1 MKKLFLTAGLV
12 GVMMLAACSS
22 SDDIAGTDNKKVEVS
37 GDRFTFTAEP
47 FGADETVTRAAA
59 GTGNTV
65 QTVNLGDGIEAEV
78 KVSQDAPTPRTRA
91 TQPIS
96 DGHYTIYAVDASTNT
111 RVTGTNSKVSGNMS
125 SGVFTKDPGTR
136 LELSPGTYTFVCF
149 NDAVTDNGNSLTVT
163 NGNDALIGTATE
175 TISGDQWKVN
185 FTLKRQ
191 MARIKFNIVS
201 STSEGTGITGVLTS
215 TGANNTSITYA
226 VDGTTQTSNTT
237 STLSVPQTVPTS
249 GTAVNDAITRTYNNA
264 TDYNYL
270 LPGAPINTLT
280 FSFTGGTL
288 YGKSLAGKSFSFVN
302 SLKTLTRA
310 GSYTVNIKFTTF
322 LFLFD
327 DGTVGA
333 IGDKGS
339 RTAIAYVVKDKTATS
354 EGTAM
359 AMETPMPGAFNITTP
374 AVNARENSAQFDE
387 SDWLT
392 DMDGYKYTWEAS
404 GSADGVTIKAQ
415 NPINKGF
422 YDIKNY
428 VPSFAPVTG
437 ANVGHWYIPAMG
449 ELYMAFKRLRIAD
462 LSQSTPTTDYTY
474 ITPYSTAAGGSNPTS
489 FILSSTEF
497 KQPSNKATQ
506 TGLLVGSSI
515 MRINFWPKRQ
525 PVPIWPF
532 VHY

>member
-22 SDDIAGTDNKKVEVS
+22 SDDIARTDNKKVEVS
-37 GDRFTFTAEP
+37 DDRFTFSAEP

-59 GTGNTV
+59 GTGDTV

-91 TQPIS
+91 IQPIS

-111 RVTGTNSKVSGNMS
+111 RVTGTNSKISGNVS

-288 YGKSLAGKSFSFVN
+288 YGKSLAGKSLSFVN

-310 GSYTVNIKFTTF
+310 GSYTVNIKLSTF
-322 LFLFD
+322 IFLFD

-462 LSQSTPTTDYTY
+462 LSQSTRIPDYTY
-474 ITPYSTAAGGSNPTS
+474 ITPYSTAAGGSYPTS
-489 FILSSTEF
+489 FVLSSTEV
-497 KQPSNKATQ
+497 KGLSNKAFQ
-506 TGLLVGSSI
+506 TGLLVSSSI
-515 MRINFWPKRQ
+515 MLINFWPKRQ

>member
-47 FGADETVTRAAA
+47 FGADETVTRAAT
-59 GTGNTV
+59 GTGDTV

-111 RVTGTNSKVSGNMS
+111 RVTGTNSKVSGNVS

-175 TISGDQWKVN
+175 TISGDQWMVN

-288 YGKSLAGKSFSFVN
+288 YGKSLAGKSLSVVN
-302 SLKTLTRA
+302 SLKTLTCA
-310 GSYTVNIKFTTF
+310 GSYTVNIKLSTF
-322 LFLFD
+322 IFLFD

-339 RTAIAYVVKDKTATS
+339 RTAIAYVVKDKTATN

-359 AMETPMPGAFNITTP
+359 AMESATPGGFHPDYPEFTSA
-374 AVNARENSAQFDE
+374 ENSVQFDQTN
-387 SDWLT
+387 WLT
-392 DMDGYKYTWEAS
+392 DMDGYKYTWEPS

-415 NPINKGF
+415 TYANQAF
-422 YDIKNY
+422 YRNRNY

-437 ANVGHWYIPAMG
+437 ANVGRWYIPAMG
-449 ELYMAFKRLRIAD
+449 ELYMAFKRFRIAD
-462 LSQSTPTTDYTY
+462 ISQPTPTADYTY
-474 ITPYSTAAGGSNPTS
+474 ITPYSTAAGGSYPNS
-489 FILSSTEF
+489 FILSSTEIRNWDGTCG
-497 KQPSNKATQ
+497 QS
-506 TGLLVGSSI
+506 GLYGVHVVA
-515 MRINFWPKRQ
+515 WPKHQ
-525 PVPIWPF
+525 PVPVWPF

>member
-12 GVMMLAACSS
+12 GVMMLSACSS
-22 SDDIAGTDNKKVEVS
+22 SDDIAGTDNKKVEVG

-47 FGADETVTRAAA
+47 FGADETVTRAAT
-59 GTGNTV
+59 GTGDTV

-91 TQPIS
+91 IQPIS

-111 RVTGTNSKVSGNMS
+111 RVTGTNSKVSGNVS

-185 FTLKRQ
+185 FTLK
-191 MARIKFNIVS
+191 FNIVS

-226 VDGTTQTSNTT
+226 VDGTTQTSSTT

-280 FSFTGGTL
+280 FSFTAGTL
-288 YGKSLAGKSFSFVN
+288 YGKSLAGKSLSFVN

-310 GSYTVNIKFTTF
+310 GSYTVNIKLSTF
-322 LFLFD
+322 IFLFD

-359 AMETPMPGAFNITTP
+359 AMETPMPGSFNKTLP

-387 SDWLT
+387 SNWLT

-449 ELYMAFKRLRIAD
+449 ELYMALKRFRIAD
-462 LSQSTPTTDYTY
+462 LSQSTPTEDYTY
-474 ITPYSTAAGGSNPTS
+474 ITPYSTAAGGSNPNS

-497 KQPSNKATQ
+497 EHSGNISQ
-506 TGLLVGSSI
+506 TGVYLRGSSVMLI
-515 MRINFWPKRQ
+515 KFWPKSQ